1 MKYLI
6 LLAVFVFITTV
17 SLAQTGSIK
26 GKIIDAKTKQPLPGA
41 NISVIDEKFGA
52 VSDLDGYY
60 FIEKVPEN
68 VYKLKISFIG
78 YNTYVQPDFRV
89 IRSKTTYVKEIEL
102 EETSILVNEVE
113 IVAGLFNQTQDMPVS
128 SYMFD
133 REEIKRAPGSAGD
146 IFRAVETIP
155 GVSSSGGEFSAFS
168 VRGSAPRENII
179 LVDNIP
185 FSSISHFSESS
196 GNEEIQGGRF
206 SIFTSGLVENA
217 KFQGGGFG
225 AKYGGKNASFLDLS
239 IKEGNR
245 ESFSINGTYDFLG
258 WEANYDGPA
267 YLFGNTGVVV
277 SARHQDFKTILNIM
291 DELDHGHPKFSDY
304 LFKMTSDI
312 NQNHKISLLGI
323 YATETYQRTKE
334 HIFKNSNPENGEIGL
349 ETEDKTLAGLNW
361 RWLTGS
367 NSVLQTSIFYNRI
380 DGEGKFGTVYLDE
393 VNGTKLV
400 ENTAISRDVIQIMN
414 SIKDMYGF
422 KSEFSYSV
430 SKNMMINSGIQYQ
443 TTQRKFDIE
452 QFGKDTIYTYNSND
466 LVFMGGKKYYVTDPE
481 DVNYIFS
488 GKRNEAAAFTEIS
501 FMPLENLNVNAGAR
515 YEYDD
520 MTKKSSLSPRISGS
534 YQFNAATSIN
544 FAAGLYDQTPEIEY
558 MTTNGVNRNLTLEK
572 SSHFILGVT
581 NYLSTDLRFSA
592 EVYYKNLWNLIVK
605 PAYGSAAMMNSG
617 KGYACGIDLA
627 LLKRFSDKYYGQV
640 NYSYSVSKRKDD
652 NNLALYNSSF
662 NQPHIFNL
670 LVGYQFNDNW
680 SVSGKWKYATGRPRD
695 SYMLH
700 SDALNNPD
708 KLRYSMEITSRNSR
722 RFEDYHALHFRVDYR
737 NQFTDNLAL
746 IAYLDIMNLYDRAN
760 GFQDTLN
767 QVTGKI
773 EVEGSSMVPTI
784 GFKVEF

>member
-78 YNTYVQPDFRV
+78 YNTYVQPDVRV

-361 RWLTGS
+361 RWLT
-367 NSVLQTSIFYNRI
+367 
-380 DGEGKFGTVYLDE
+380 
-393 VNGTKLV
+393 
-400 ENTAISRDVIQIMN
+400 
-414 SIKDMYGF
+414 
-422 KSEFSYSV
+422 
-430 SKNMMINSGIQYQ
+430 
-443 TTQRKFDIE
+443 
-452 QFGKDTIYTYNSND
+452 
-466 LVFMGGKKYYVTDPE
+466 
-481 DVNYIFS
+481 
-488 GKRNEAAAFTEIS
+488 
-501 FMPLENLNVNAGAR
+501 
-515 YEYDD
+515 
-520 MTKKSSLSPRISGS
+520 
-534 YQFNAATSIN
+534 
-544 FAAGLYDQTPEIEY
+544 
-558 MTTNGVNRNLTLEK
+558 
-572 SSHFILGVT
+572 
-581 NYLSTDLRFSA
+581 
-592 EVYYKNLWNLIVK
+592 
-605 PAYGSAAMMNSG
+605 
-617 KGYACGIDLA
+617 
-627 LLKRFSDKYYGQV
+627 
-640 NYSYSVSKRKDD
+640 
-652 NNLALYNSSF
+652 
-662 NQPHIFNL
+662 
-670 LVGYQFNDNW
+670 
-680 SVSGKWKYATGRPRD
+680 
-695 SYMLH
+695 
-700 SDALNNPD
+700 
-708 KLRYSMEITSRNSR
+708 
-722 RFEDYHALHFRVDYR
+722 
-737 NQFTDNLAL
+737 
-746 IAYLDIMNLYDRAN
+746 
-760 GFQDTLN
+760 
-767 QVTGKI
+767 
-773 EVEGSSMVPTI
+773 
-784 GFKVEF
+784 